1 MDKTGASMEDGVTDD
16 QRVEEALHGNVD
28 AFGGL
33 IKKYERPIFN
43 LMARTAGGLEEA
55 ADLSQEAFLKA
66 YEKLHT
72 YHGNN
77 QFFSWLYAVSLNLA
91 RDFLRKK
98 KRGAGIFRESDGSDR
113 FREPRV
119 PDALQGD
126 FEEEMKHIYKT
137 LETLPLDYREA
148 LILRYRQDL
157 PVKEVAAGLG
167 ISVSGAKMR
176 IHRGLEQL
184 RHKIRNS
191 SDEPIQKP

>member
-1 MDKTGASMEDGVTDD
+1 MDDGVTDD
-16 QRVEEALHGNVD
+16 QRVEEALHGDVD
-28 AFGGL
+28 AFGCL

-72 YHGNN
+72 YHRNN

-98 KRGAGIFRESDGSDR
+98 KRKAGIFRESDGPDQ
-113 FREPRV
+113 FREAQV

-126 FEEEMKHIYKT
+126 QEEEMKHIYKI
-137 LETLPLDYREA
+137 LGTLPLDYREA

-184 RHKIRNS
+184 RDKLRKLSH
-191 SDEPIQKP
+191 EPIQKP

>member
-1 MDKTGASMEDGVTDD
+1 MDDGVTDD
-16 QRVEEALHGNVD
+16 QRVEEVLHGDVH
-28 AFGGL
+28 AFGCL

-55 ADLSQEAFLKA
+55 ADLSQEAFLRA

-72 YHGNN
+72 YHGHN

-91 RDFLRKK
+91 RDFLRKQ
-98 KRGAGIFRESDGSDR
+98 KRGAQIFRESDGPDQ
-113 FREPRV
+113 PRDAQV
-119 PDALQGD
+119 PDAPEGD
-126 FEEEMKHIYKT
+126 HEGEMKHIYT
-137 LETLPLDYREA
+137 ILGTLPLDYREA

-184 RHKIRNS
+184 RDKLR
-191 SDEPIQKP
+191 K